1 MASPDNSR
9 RCGWLISNR
18 IPYGNRTCFDLGG
31 PSLSMN
37 LWVSILSF
45 FDGWTNKV
53 GPSRSEKQINSGNKK
68 SRDVRSHCSLE
79 THHAAR
85 STPAVVVSSPV
96 SSSKSRYTSRA
107 CKRSICFCISNHYR
121 RFATLLKIVVVSMS
135 AVCFIYRIFFSVGRQ
150 WMANWRDSALS
161 SGCSLWPQRA

>member
-1 MASPDNSR
+1 MYVGQAALLLPTIAM
-9 RCGWLISNR
+9 GWAVVCVCVYVGGGDDR
-18 IPYGNRTCFDLGG
+18 GG
-31 PSLSMN
+31 PGLGRKFYARQQKSSVYL
-37 LWVSILSF
+37 
-45 FDGWTNKV
+45 
-53 GPSRSEKQINSGNKK
+53 KK
-68 SRDVRSHCSLE
+68 KRN
-79 THHAAR
+79 
-85 STPAVVVSSPV
+85 
-96 SSSKSRYTSRA
+96 RYTSRA